1 VRVLI
6 CPDRMG
12 PLSSAAAGRVL
23 GSGWPDA
30 ITRTAGEAGRGFA
43 EATADGW
50 GSALQTAVLDGVVL
64 ESARTVDAAVLGVT
78 GVLGPA
84 EVPGAAELGAA
95 EVPGVSGIDARARPE
110 SPIPFQASSF
120 VLGQAIRALLAEDR
134 PKRLLVDL
142 AGLDVHD
149 AGAGLLASLGARSTG
164 GRLTDGVS
172 GLTGLTAVD
181 LAAVRSVL
189 ADVELIGVVPAAER
203 DDQLLGLRGITSRR
217 GRAAG
222 EDAAVLLAT
231 DAALQQLTEQ
241 VAPEVATTPGA
252 GACGGLGWTTMAL
265 GGRLATGPELGLV
278 GAGDGYDLVVTG
290 CGVFDFATRGG
301 GVVAAAAEL
310 AAAALA
316 PCIVIAGEVLIGARE
331 MRTMGI
337 EAAYAVRESNLDA
350 PTGGN
355 LTANEL
361 AATVTRVSRS
371 WRW

>member
-1 VRVLI
+1 MRVLV

-12 PLSSAAAGRVL
+12 PLSSAAAGKAL
-23 GSGWPDA
+23 ASGWPGA
-30 ITRTAGEAGRGFA
+30 VTRAVGEAGRGFV

-50 GSALQTAVLDGVVL
+50 GSVLQTAVVDGAVL
-64 ESARTVDAAVLGVT
+64 ESARAADAVVLGVSGVFDEL
-78 GVLGPA
+78 GVLG
-84 EVPGAAELGAA
+84 ES
-95 EVPGVSGIDARARPE
+95 GVDAHARPE
-110 SPIPFQASSF
+110 SPIPYQASSF
-120 VLGQAIRALLAEDR
+120 VLGQAIGALLAEDR

-149 AGAGLLASLGARSTG
+149 AGAGLLAGLGARSSG
-164 GRLTDGVS
+164 GRLSDGVA
-172 GLTGLTAVD
+172 GLSGLTAVD

-222 EDAAVLLAT
+222 EDSAVLLAT
-231 DAALQQLTEQ
+231 DAALQQLTEL
-241 VAPEVATTPGA
+241 VAPAVATTPGA
-252 GACGGLGWTTMAL
+252 GACGGLGWTMMAL
-265 GGRLATGPELGLV
+265 GGRLTTGPELGLV
-278 GAGDGYDLVVTG
+278 GVGDGYDLVVTG
-290 CGVFDFATRGG
+290 CGIFDFAARGG

-337 EAAYAVRESNLDA
+337 EAAYPVRESNLDA
-350 PTGGN
+350 PTGGD
-355 LTANEL
+355 LTAAEL
-361 AATVTRVSRS
+361 TATVTRVSRT